1 MIECD
6 FLHKFLARF
15 CSFRSAQAV
24 ARSSPDNS
32 MRDVAAIAAPRERSN
47 HRNAV
52 ARPVEREEAEAAVE
66 GEEEEEFFQIPEAD
80 NIGQLHALPHVVCV

>member
-47 HRNAV
+47 HRSAV

-66 GEEEEEFFQIPEAD
+66 GEEA
-80 NIGQLHALPHVVCV
+80 